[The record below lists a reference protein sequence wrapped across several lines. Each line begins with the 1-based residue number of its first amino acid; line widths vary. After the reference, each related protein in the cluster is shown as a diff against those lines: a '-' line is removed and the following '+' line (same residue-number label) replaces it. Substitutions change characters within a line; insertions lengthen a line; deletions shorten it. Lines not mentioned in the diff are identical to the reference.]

1 MRISGVILLSLM
13 FLLNGCFSGNN
24 YSSGLV
30 DNAELQK
37 MKHET
42 RMSQL
47 KQTRLIRLGIG
58 KDQQKNIAEFIKKM
72 ESKGWKV
79 QVIPCPERRLTGLL
93 RAGTLDL
100 IYLPGKTE
108 SDAGQLDLYFKAP
121 AFLTDNS
128 LLLQEIR

>member
-1 MRISGVILLSLM
+1 M
-13 FLLNGCFSGNN
+13 FLLNGCFSGNS

-30 DNAELQK
+30 DNAELPK
-37 MKHET
+37 MKHEN

-47 KQTRLIRLGIG
+47 KQSRLLRLGVG
-58 KDQQKNIAEFIKKM
+58 KDQQKNIAEFIKNM

-100 IYLPGKTE
+100 IYLPGKNET
-108 SDAGQLDLYFKAP
+108 DAEQFDFYFHAP
-121 AFLTDNS
+121 AFMTDNP

>member
-1 MRISGVILLSLM
+1 MRISGIILLFIM

-30 DNAELQK
+30 DNAALQK
-37 MKHET
+37 MKHEN

-58 KDQQKNIAEFIKKM
+58 KDQQKNVAEFKKNL
-72 ESKGWKV
+72 ESKGWNV

-93 RAGTLDL
+93 RTGALDL

-108 SDAGQLDLYFKAP
+108 ADAAQLDFLFKAP
-121 AFLTDNS
+121 AFMTDNP

>member
-1 MRISGVILLSLM
+1 M

-37 MKHET
+37 MKHEN

-58 KDQQKNIAEFIKKM
+58 KDQQKNISEFIKNM
-72 ESKGWKV
+72 ESKNWKV
-79 QVIPCPERRLTGLL
+79 QMIPCPERRLTGLL
-93 RAGTLDL
+93 RAGTFDL

-108 SDAGQLDLYFKAP
+108 ADAEQLALFFKAP